1 MRHGLIDRLVMIVTL
16 TLVATGVVF
25 AFAANSSG
33 QNRTDAVLS
42 LEPDVERGR
51 EIYVEDAQPTCAS
64 CHTLSDAGARSDVA
78 SNLDELEP
86 SARATV
92 ESILSGS
99 VAGHDRE
106 DYVNSLSNRDLANVA
121 GYLEAVAGQ

>member
-1 MRHGLIDRLVMIVTL
+1 MRHGLIDRLVVVITL
-16 TLVATGVVF
+16 TLVGASVVF
-25 AFAANSSG
+25 ALAANSSG

-42 LEPDVERGR
+42 LEPDIEHGR
-51 EIYVEDAQPTCAS
+51 EIYSEDAQPTCAS
-64 CHTLSDAGARSDVA
+64 CHTLQDAGARSDVA
-78 SNLDELEP
+78 SNLDELQP

-106 DYVNSLSNRDLANVA
+106 DYVNELSNRDLADVA